1 VIFEASAVNLVE
13 DPFQRPFDNSEK
25 GSSWGLTGRRNG
37 ARSARVAAVHY
48 SKPHHGLRVGE
59 LWALLADELRR
70 DGEGVLGRYP
80 LCAMRS

>member
-1 VIFEASAVNLVE
+1 MGSHGSAK
-13 DPFQRPFDNSEK
+13 RGEK
-25 GSSWGLTGRRNG
+25 RQGRRC
-37 ARSARVAAVHY
+37 AL

>member
-1 VIFEASAVNLVE
+1 MGREAPESPTRAL
-13 DPFQRPFDNSEK
+13 
-25 GSSWGLTGRRNG
+25 
-37 ARSARVAAVHY
+37 